1 MFKRLFH
8 VVALVVIILTLA
20 LIISPNEINTPL
32 LYENGVPVQVS
43 IVEVNKSSN
52 SDGVIINLNQAVNFN
67 HINQLFVDYT
77 FVALLAIFFIFVVNY
92 RNFKSVILLPP
103 WYIILKYSSRLSL
116 SCWKVSNLLYKSKLI
131 FQF

>member
-1 MFKRLFH
+1 MFDRLLY
-8 VVALVVIILTLA
+8 VVAPLVIILTLA
-20 LIISPNEINTPL
+20 LMMSPNEISIPL
-32 LYENGVPVQVS
+32 LYENGAPVQVS
-43 IVEVNKSSN
+43 IVEVNKTSN

-77 FVALLAIFFIFVVNY
+77 FVVLLAIFFVFVVNY
-92 RNFKSVILLPP
+92 RNFKSIILLPP

-116 SCWKVSNLLYKSKLI
+116 SGWKVSNLLYKSKLL